1 MTDNMHKLTDI
12 VATSFVAITVFFII
26 NLIHFNFIQVDV
38 VFFSCLIDIAITLFI
53 VAPLA
58 YRLLSR
64 RKNLTRT
71 EMSLTGLLISISL
84 VFYAVL
90 GPTVI
95 DRSLSFYLIEK
106 LRLRGGEI
114 AYDAFPDIFVKEY
127 MPEYRL
133 MDVRLQEQFSS
144 GFAERRGNCV
154 VLTDKGRF
162 VAGFMDFFRR
172 NMLPKKRNL
181 LGEITDKL
189 THPFDGAK
197 QVVDVSCSA
206 PVN

>member
-1 MTDNMHKLTDI
+1 MRKALDI
-12 VATSFVAITVFFII
+12 IATCAVAIVVFFTI

-38 VFFSCLIDIAITLFI
+38 VFFSCLIDIAITGVI
-53 VAPLA
+53 VGPAA
-58 YRLLSR
+58 YWVLSKR
-64 RKNLTRT
+64 ENLTRT
-71 EMSLTGLLISISL
+71 EMSLTGMLISLSL
-84 VFYAVL
+84 VFYSVM

-95 DRSLSFYLIEK
+95 DRSLSFYLVEK

-114 AYDAFPDIFVKEY
+114 AYNAFPEIFVKEY
-127 MPEYRL
+127 IPEYRL

-144 GFAERRGNCV
+144 GFAEQRGNCV

-162 VAGFMDFFRR
+162 VASFMDFFRR

-197 QVVDVSCSA
+197 QVVDTTCSDSIA
-206 PVN
+206 R

>member
-1 MTDNMHKLTDI
+1 MLKLVDI
-12 VATSFVAITVFFII
+12 LATCVAAVVVFFAI
-26 NLIHFNFIQVDV
+26 NLIHFNYFQVDV
-38 VFFSCLIDIAITLFI
+38 VFFSCLIDIALTGLIVGPAAYWVLSKRKTL
-53 VAPLA
+53 
-58 YRLLSR
+58 
-64 RKNLTRT
+64 TQT
-71 EMSLTGLLISISL
+71 EMSLTGMLIALSL
-84 VFYAVL
+84 VFYSVM

-95 DRSLSFYLIEK
+95 DRSLSFYLVEK

-114 AYDAFPDIFVKEY
+114 AYNAFPEIFVKEY
-127 MPEYRL
+127 IPEYRL

-144 GFAERRGNCV
+144 GFAEYRGDCV

-197 QVVDVSCSA
+197 QVVDTTCSDKT
-206 PVN
+206 PR